1 MASFFFPQAALR
13 FPRPHGGTRLYDQP
27 LRIAGVNLLLA
38 PARIIISTPWAIR
51 IGHVLLKTLQ
61 ASGQAV

>member
-1 MASFFFPQAALR
+1 MAPFFIFPQAALR

-27 LRIAGVNLLLA
+27 VRIAGGNMLLT
-38 PARIIISTPWAIR
+38 PARIVISTPWAIR

-61 ASGQAV
+61 ASV